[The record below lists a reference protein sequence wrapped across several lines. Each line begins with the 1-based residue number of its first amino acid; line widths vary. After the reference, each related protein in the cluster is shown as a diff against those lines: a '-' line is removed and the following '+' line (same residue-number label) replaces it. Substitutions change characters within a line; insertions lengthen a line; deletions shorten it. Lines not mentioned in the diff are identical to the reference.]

1 MRYFLILLSSIVT
14 LASCKSGHYGQKF
27 DDTNSITPK
36 ELKQKLATSD
46 TVKATV
52 TGKVAAVCIKEGCWL
67 NLDMEDGTVML
78 VRMKNH
84 AFFVPKDIAG
94 KTATVSGKAF
104 IQRSTVEEL
113 KHYARDAGKSDEE
126 IASITEPK
134 AEPQFEAVGV
144 YIK

>member
-1 MRYFLILLSSIVT
+1 MKNVFLFLFALV
-14 LASCKSGHYGQKF
+14 LFASCQSGHYGQKF
-27 DDTNSITPK
+27 DQTGAITPK

-78 VRMKNH
+78 VRMKDH

-94 KTATVSGKAF
+94 KTATVTGKAF

-126 IASITEPK
+126 IAAITEPK
-134 AEPQFEAVGV
+134 AEPQFEAAGV

>member
-1 MRYFLILLSSIVT
+1 MKYVLILLIGLVT
-14 LASCKSGHYGQKF
+14 FASCKQGHYGQKF
-27 DDTNSITPK
+27 DETGAITPT
-36 ELKQKLATSD
+36 ELKQKLANSD

-52 TGKVAAVCIKEGCWL
+52 TGKVAAVCLREGCWL

-94 KTATVSGKAF
+94 KTATITGKAF

-126 IASITEPK
+126 IAAITEPK
-134 AEPQFEAVGV
+134 AEPQFEAIGV